1 MLILPNHNVK
11 CKNKFNFFLFLY
23 IVICI
28 CNEQIGSYET
38 RKDANDVGDF
48 VSDVLNKL
56 LNSGCIKDYTVTVC
70 GDNPQ

>member
-1 MLILPNHNVK
+1 MWMV
-11 CKNKFNFFLFLY
+11 
-23 IVICI
+23 
-28 CNEQIGSYET
+28 NEGYFDVMTGSYET

>member
-1 MLILPNHNVK
+1 MKLKKTKKSILTVTWM
-11 CKNKFNFFLFLY
+11 
-23 IVICI
+23 V
-28 CNEQIGSYET
+28 NEGSFDVMIGSYET

>member
-1 MLILPNHNVK
+1 MKLAKTKRSILTATWMVNEG
-11 CKNKFNFFLFLY
+11 NFD
-23 IVICI
+23 VM
-28 CNEQIGSYET
+28 IGSYET

>member
-1 MLILPNHNVK
+1 M
-11 CKNKFNFFLFLY
+11 Y

>member
-1 MLILPNHNVK
+1 MKLKKTKKSILTVTWMVNEG
-11 CKNKFNFFLFLY
+11 NFD
-23 IVICI
+23 VM
-28 CNEQIGSYET
+28 IGSYET

-48 VSDVLNKL
+48 VFDVLNKL

>member
-1 MLILPNHNVK
+1 MKLKKTKKSILTVTWMVNEG
-11 CKNKFNFFLFLY
+11 NFD
-23 IVICI
+23 VM
-28 CNEQIGSYET
+28 IGSYET

-70 GDNPQ
+70 GDNPK

>member
-1 MLILPNHNVK
+1 MKLKKTKKSILTVTWMVNEG
-11 CKNKFNFFLFLY
+11 NFD
-23 IVICI
+23 VM
-28 CNEQIGSYET
+28 IGSYET
-38 RKDANDVGDF
+38 RKDAKDVGDF

>member
-1 MLILPNHNVK
+1 MKLKKTKKSILTVTWMVNEG
-11 CKNKFNFFLFLY
+11 NFD
-23 IVICI
+23 VM
-28 CNEQIGSYET
+28 IGSYET

-48 VSDVLNKL
+48 VSDVLNKS

>member
-1 MLILPNHNVK
+1 MKLKKTKKSILTVTWMVNEG
-11 CKNKFNFFLFLY
+11 NFD
-23 IVICI
+23 VM
-28 CNEQIGSYET
+28 IGSYET

-70 GDNPQ
+70 GDSPQ

>member
-1 MLILPNHNVK
+1 MKLVKTKKSILTVTWMVNEG
-11 CKNKFNFFLFLY
+11 NFD
-23 IVICI
+23 VM
-28 CNEQIGSYET
+28 IGSYET

>member
-1 MLILPNHNVK
+1 MKLKKTKKSILTVTWMVNEG
-11 CKNKFNFFLFLY
+11 NFD
-23 IVICI
+23 VM
-28 CNEQIGSYET
+28 IGSYET

>member
-1 MLILPNHNVK
+1 MKLVKTKKSILTVTWMVNEG
-11 CKNKFNFFLFLY
+11 NFD
-23 IVICI
+23 VM
-28 CNEQIGSYET
+28 IGSYET

-70 GDNPQ
+70 GDNAQ

>member
-1 MLILPNHNVK
+1 MKLKKTKKSILTVTWMVNEG
-11 CKNKFNFFLFLY
+11 NFD
-23 IVICI
+23 VM
-28 CNEQIGSYET
+28 IGSYET

-48 VSDVLNKL
+48 VTDVLNKL

>member
-1 MLILPNHNVK
+1 MKLVKTKRSILTATWMVNEG
-11 CKNKFNFFLFLY
+11 NFD
-23 IVICI
+23 VM
-28 CNEQIGSYET
+28 IGSYET

>member
-1 MLILPNHNVK
+1 MKLVKTKRSILTVTWMVNEG
-11 CKNKFNFFLFLY
+11 NFD
-23 IVICI
+23 VM
-28 CNEQIGSYET
+28 IGSYET

>member
-1 MLILPNHNVK
+1 MELVKTKRSILTVRWMVNEG
-11 CKNKFNFFLFLY
+11 NFD
-23 IVICI
+23 VM
-28 CNEQIGSYET
+28 IGSYET

>member
-1 MLILPNHNVK
+1 MKLVK
-11 CKNKFNFFLFLY
+11 TKRSTLT
-23 IVICI
+23 VMWMV
-28 CNEQIGSYET
+28 NEGYFDVMTGSYET

-56 LNSGCIKDYTVTVC
+56 LNSGCIKDYTVTVY

>member
-1 MLILPNHNVK
+1 MKLKKTKKSILTVTWMVNEG
-11 CKNKFNFFLFLY
+11 NFD
-23 IVICI
+23 VM
-28 CNEQIGSYET
+28 IGSYET

-56 LNSGCIKDYTVTVC
+56 LNPGCIKDYTVTVC